1 MKPLFIPL
9 KTEYFRAFQSG
20 TKEVEYRQYGSR
32 WNERTCQ
39 VGRPVVLSHGYGKRE
54 RLQGVVSGFS
64 VDTNPTQIAAWREV
78 YGESTSTV
86 AACIG
91 ITLHSGVQR

>member
-20 TKEVEYRQYGSR
+20 TKAVEYRQYGPR
-32 WNERTCQ
+32 WNERTCA

-64 VDTNPTQIAAWREV
+64 VDSNPTQIADWREV
-78 YGESTSTV
+78 YGNSTRSV
-86 AACIG
+86 AACIR
-91 ITLHSGVQR
+91 ITLNTGVEQ